1 MKSTFAI
8 VKRLLASNKI
18 SFIITALVVLC
29 ATSSGDVVLSN
40 GNYTW
45 LLAVMTPFFFVF
57 YAYTKLMHLG
67 ASKRDYFF
75 GCLISYGIL
84 ALSISLIN
92 TLIHLL
98 IDPVYPARTV
108 INMMDVCNWTENG
121 IFIAGVQQLFFLL
134 LVMIFLH
141 VLLSMQSH
149 WYGWLTD
156 AILVAIICV
165 FTPIAVLREILSG
178 FFQMIMLNSNA
189 MVNASNKEWTDYIG
203 GKPSAEDRKIV
214 LQVPTALLDTVIL
227 STTNEDVFL
236 PVLAVTGSIDV
247 STNGGNI
254 TFENLDVGNT
264 LTLTVKNGDISGT
277 VAGSYDDFAIQ
288 SEIKKGDSNLPNN
301 KESGKK
307 MLNVTSNN
315 GDINIEFLN
324 K

>member
-57 YAYTKLMHLG
+57 YDYTKLMHLG

-121 IFIAGVQQLFFLL
+121 IFIAGVQQ
-134 LVMIFLH
+134 
-141 VLLSMQSH
+141 
-149 WYGWLTD
+149 
-156 AILVAIICV
+156 
-165 FTPIAVLREILSG
+165 
-178 FFQMIMLNSNA
+178 
-189 MVNASNKEWTDYIG
+189 
-203 GKPSAEDRKIV
+203 
-214 LQVPTALLDTVIL
+214 
-227 STTNEDVFL
+227 
-236 PVLAVTGSIDV
+236 
-247 STNGGNI
+247 
-254 TFENLDVGNT
+254 
-264 LTLTVKNGDISGT
+264 
-277 VAGSYDDFAIQ
+277 
-288 SEIKKGDSNLPNN
+288 
-301 KESGKK
+301 
-307 MLNVTSNN
+307 
-315 GDINIEFLN
+315 
-324 K
+324 